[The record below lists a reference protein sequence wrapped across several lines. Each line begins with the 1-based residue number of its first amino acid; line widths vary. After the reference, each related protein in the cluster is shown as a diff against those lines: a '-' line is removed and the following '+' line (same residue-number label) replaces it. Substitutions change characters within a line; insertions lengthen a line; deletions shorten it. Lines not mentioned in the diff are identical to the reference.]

1 MQPRSLKY
9 ILDIEAVIK
18 EIESFKELAK
28 NNFEVYRNQQVIKR
42 AIERNLEIIG
52 EAIKGLSST
61 DHTIEI
67 TSSKKIIGLRNLIA
81 HSYDSVEDELIWG
94 IIQKDIPRLFDE
106 IQKLK
111 NAT

>member
-1 MQPRSLKY
+1 MQPRALKY

-28 NNFEVYRNQQVIKR
+28 NNFEVYRNQQVVKR

-52 EAIKGLSST
+52 EAIKGLNNT

-67 TSSKKIIGLRNLIA
+67 TL
-81 HSYDSVEDELIWG
+81 
-94 IIQKDIPRLFDE
+94 QKRLLDFE
-106 IQKLK
+106 I
-111 NAT
+111 